1 MVFFD
6 VRPLVE
12 AGRDESAAW
21 KGLLPPPLARFWD
34 LGFDSHEDD
43 LKFIG
48 QMVRAPRGSF
58 LAELLAELRRDCER
72 STNHA
77 NHDAWLF
84 GALRMLSL
92 EISLNN
98 LFDVLLAL

>member
-43 LKFIG
+43 FE
-48 QMVRAPRGSF
+48 VHRANGESSARVFPSGVAR
-58 LAELLAELRRDCER
+58 
-72 STNHA
+72 
-77 NHDAWLF
+77 
-84 GALRMLSL
+84 
-92 EISLNN
+92 
-98 LFDVLLAL
+98 